1 MAWGI
6 DDSYFDISGR
16 TQVLPPA
23 VRLRLMEAM
32 GLPPDAGDHPPP
44 VPLRFAGPGRS
55 RALDGRGVVHLE
67 DGSDRSVQD
76 ELPADLPAG
85 YHRLSMD
92 GGEEEIRLF
101 VTPRACLLPR
111 RRMAGFSAQLYAA
124 RSQRSW
130 GIGDLADLELLLQ
143 IMKRDLGLDALLLNP
158 LGAVPPIHPQESSP
172 YSPSSR
178 RFLNPIY
185 LAIEDV
191 PGARES
197 LDLEQLSREGRSL
210 SDRPM
215 IDRDA
220 IYELKIGA
228 LRRIWEKTRP
238 VVEADGSL
246 ARFASYCALAEIHGP
261 DWRRWPEGL
270 RRHDSNV
277 VAHFCAEHRDRVGF
291 FAWLQ
296 ALLDRQLAA
305 ASTGGVI
312 LDLPI
317 GFRSDGADAWEWQ
330 DLLALTVS
338 IGAPPDAFN
347 LEGQDWGLPP
357 FIPHKLRAAFYQPF
371 IETLRAMFRRSAG
384 LRIDHVM
391 GLFRLF
397 WVPHGL
403 GAKNGGYVRFQSDE
417 LLDILAIESH
427 RAGAFV
433 IGEDLGTV
441 EEGVRETLFERN
453 ILSCRLLWFE
463 PVAPE
468 HWPERALGS
477 VTTHDLPMIAGVWN
491 GTDRAP
497 ELRERLRDW
506 GQLPDDAPVER
517 AIEAACDLLKR
528 SPSLLRLMQI
538 EDAFASG
545 QRPNVPGTT
554 DRPNWCLPLPA
565 AIEALADSALAKR
578 LGAALATR

>member
-6 DDSYFDISGR
+6 DDKYFDISGQ
-16 TQVLPPA
+16 TQVLPDA

-32 GLPPDAGDHPPP
+32 GLGPGAGDHPPP
-44 VPLRFAGPGRS
+44 VPLRFIGPGRS
-55 RALDGRGVVHLE
+55 RALDGRGKVVLE
-67 DGSDRSVQD
+67 DGSQISVQG
-76 ELPADLPAG
+76 ELPADLPFG
-85 YHRLSMD
+85 YHRLIMD
-92 GGEEEIRLF
+92 GGSEEIRLF
-101 VTPRACLLPR
+101 VSPRACLLPPK
-111 RRMAGFSAQLYAA
+111 RMTGFSAQLYAA

-130 GIGDLADLELLLQ
+130 GIGDLADLRLLVSRTRE
-143 IMKRDLGLDALLLNP
+143 KGLDALLVNP

-178 RFLNPIY
+178 RYLNPLY
-185 LAIEDV
+185 LAVEEV

-197 LDLEQLSREGRSL
+197 LDLERLSQEGRTLCS
-210 SDRPM
+210 RPM

-220 IYELKIGA
+220 IYDLKMGA
-228 LRRIWEKTRP
+228 LAQIFEKTRP
-238 VVEADGSL
+238 EVHAGESL
-246 ARFASYCALAEIHGP
+246 LRFSSYCALAEIHGA

-270 RRHDSNV
+270 RRPDSPA
-277 VAHFCAEHRDRVGF
+277 VAHFRNEHRRRIEL

-296 ALLDRQLAA
+296 ELLDRQLAN
-305 ASTGGVI
+305 ASSEGVI

-330 DLLALTVS
+330 DLLALNVS
-338 IGAPPDAFN
+338 IGAPPDAFARD
-347 LEGQDWGLPP
+347 GQDWGLPP
-357 FIPHKLRAAFYQPF
+357 FVPHKLRAAFYQPF
-371 IETLRAMFRRSAG
+371 IETVRAVIHRAGG

-441 EEGVRETLFERN
+441 EEGVREQLYERN
-453 ILSCRLLWFE
+453 ILSCKLLWFE
-463 PVAPE
+463 PAKPE
-468 HWPERALGS
+468 HWPERALAS

-491 GTDRAP
+491 RLDHAP
-497 ELRERLRDW
+497 EQRDRLRDW
-506 GQLPDDAPVER
+506 GGIADDAPVEV
-517 AIEAACDLLKR
+517 AIQAARDLLKR
-528 SPSLLRLMQI
+528 SPCLLTLMQL

-554 DRPNWCLPLPA
+554 DRPNWCLPLPGT
-565 AIEALADSALAKR
+565 IEGIDFR
-578 LGAALATR
+578 PI